1 VLDAARYPFARVRVT
16 DVTGAGDERVATVA
30 ITLHG
35 VTRDLRIPLRMLASA
50 DEIDVSGAVTLRQT
64 DFGIVPLSVLGGA
77 IQVEDAIDLRFRIL
91 AKRTK

>member
-1 VLDAARYPFARVRVT
+1 
-16 DVTGAGDERVATVA
+16 VTGAGDERVATVA